1 MQIRFVSKTMTFIFI
16 LGTIFVVLFFLRLS
30 GIYDPI
36 QSSAL
41 RAMQPVYNVF
51 YRAGNIIS
59 SSFGQPSDYQTLEI
73 ENNSLKNEIVDLKLR
88 ITDLESAKQEN
99 ISLRQ
104 LLDYFEEEASDL
116 PKSVARVVG
125 RDQENASILL
135 LNIGRRDGVEINN
148 AVVVQDGVIIAKIIK
163 VFARSSKALL
173 LTDSESRLAVTIS
186 GSAPTSKLANGERG
200 LSIILDQIPQG
211 ELINRGQLVISSGLE
226 STIPRGLIVGEVEEI
241 ISEPND
247 LFQRAILRPIIDYS
261 TVYFVSVILSP
272 PE

>member
-1 MQIRFVSKTMTFIFI
+1 MQNRFVSKSMTFIFM
-16 LGTIFVVLFFLRLS
+16 LGTIFVVLFFLKLS
-30 GIYDPI
+30 GIYNPI

-41 RAMQPVYNVF
+41 RVMQPIYNVF

-59 SSFGQPSDYQTLEI
+59 SSFGEGSDYESLEL
-73 ENNSLKNEIVDLKLR
+73 ENESLKNEMVDLKLR

-99 ISLRQ
+99 VSLRQ

-125 RDQENASILL
+125 RDQENQSILL
-135 LNIGRRDGVEINN
+135 LNAGRRDGVEINN
-148 AVVVQDGVIIAKIIK
+148 AVVVQEGVIVAKIIE
-163 VFARSSKALL
+163 VFARSSKALI
-173 LTDSESRLAVTIS
+173 LTDTQSRLAVTIS

-211 ELINRGQLVISSGLE
+211 EIINEGQLVITSGLE

-241 ISEPND
+241 ISESND
-247 LFQRAILRPIIDYS
+247 LFQRAILRPLIDYD
-261 TVYFVSVILSP
+261 TVYFVSVILSL